1 MKDSQ
6 GHALSGAN
14 SASLTAYQA
23 ALDQFRC
30 FVGDPV
36 ASADAALQAS
46 PDMTMAHLLKAW
58 LYLLGTE
65 PAGPAVARQ
74 CCDAAARLPAN
85 DREQRHLHAARLL
98 AEGHWHEAGRALED
112 LSLLYPHDLLA
123 LQAGHQVDFFTGD
136 ARMLRDRILR
146 AAPAWDRGRPGYH
159 ALLSMQ
165 AFGLEETGHYLQ
177 AEACGRQS
185 VELEPHDGWGWHA
198 VAHVYEMTSQPHK
211 GIAWLAP
218 NAATWAEG
226 SFFAVHNWW
235 HLALFQL
242 GLGHT
247 GEVLRL
253 YDQAIGG
260 PGSSVIL
267 DLIDQSAL
275 LWRLQLQS
283 VDVGQRWTAL
293 ADRWTAAAE
302 PGTYAFNDMHAMMAL
317 AADGRP
323 QAQQALLN
331 AMQEAKASGA
341 DNARF
346 TADAGYAATRA
357 MQAFIDGD
365 HALCADLLRGIRS
378 RAHRFGGSHAQRDLI
393 DLTLME
399 AARRSGNQPLA
410 DALAHERAYVRPP
423 SAALRAAA

>member
-14 SASLTAYQA
+14 SASLSAYQA

-36 ASADAALQAS
+36 ASVDTALQAS

-58 LYLLGTE
+58 LHLLGTE

-74 CCDAAARLPAN
+74 CCDGAARLPAN

-98 AEGHWHEAGRALED
+98 ADGHWHEAGRALED

-123 LQAGHQVDFFTGD
+123 LQAGHQIDFFTGD

-146 AAPAWDRGRPGYH
+146 AAPAWDGDMPGYH

-165 AFGLEETGHYLQ
+165 AFGLEETGNYLQ
-177 AEACGRQS
+177 AEASGRQS
-185 VELEPHDGWGWHA
+185 VALEPHDGWGWHA
-198 VAHVYEMTSQPHK
+198 VTHVYEMTAQPHE

-235 HLALFQL
+235 HLALFHL
-242 GLGHT
+242 ALDHT
-247 GEVLRL
+247 AEVLHL
-253 YDQAIGG
+253 YDEAIGG

-275 LWRLQLQS
+275 LWRLQLRG
-283 VDVGQRWTAL
+283 VDVGERWTAL
-293 ADRWTAAAE
+293 ADRWAAAAE
-302 PGTYAFNDMHAMMAL
+302 PGNYAFNDLHAMMAL
-317 AADGRP
+317 AASGRT
-323 QAQQALLN
+323 QAQWSLLE
-331 AMQEAKASGA
+331 AMQDAMGSRT
-341 DNARF
+341 DNAHF

-357 MQAFIDGD
+357 IQAFANGD
-365 HALCADLLRGIRS
+365 HALCADLLRSIRS
-378 RAHRFGGSHAQRDLI
+378 RAHHFGGSHAQRDLI

-399 AARRSGNQPLA
+399 AAHRAGNQPLTE
-410 DALAHERAYVRPP
+410 ALAHERAHGRPP
-423 SAALRAAA
+423 SAALRAMA